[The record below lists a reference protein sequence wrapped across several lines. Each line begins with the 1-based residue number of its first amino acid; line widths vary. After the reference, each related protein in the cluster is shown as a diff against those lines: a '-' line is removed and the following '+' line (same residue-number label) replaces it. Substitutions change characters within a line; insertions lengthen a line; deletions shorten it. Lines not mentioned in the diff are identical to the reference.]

1 MTRAAKPQYATLM
14 VHLADMPEPRL
25 ARTRRHELSDILA
38 IAICAIIC
46 GADGWVDVEDWGN
59 AKIGW
64 LKTFLRLP
72 NGIPSHD
79 TFGRVFAAL
88 NPVAF
93 ELRFAAWMQAVADR
107 SDDRVVAVDGKTLR
121 GSLDRAAGK
130 TAIHMVSAW
139 AHANGVV
146 LGQVK
151 TDEKSNEI
159 TAVPALL
166 QMLDLCGC
174 IVTLDALNTQK
185 DTASAILDKQGDYVM
200 ALKGN
205 HPKTMKEVEGYFG
218 AEEKKKFR
226 NPDIAPFIT
235 TEEGHGRQ
243 EARVYLATTTL
254 DSMPEVSTWPG
265 VQAVV
270 MVERQ
275 RTIQGAV
282 STERSYYL
290 TSSSAPV
297 EKLAAAIRS
306 HWSIESF
313 HWILDTQFDEDKSRV
328 RKDHGPQNF
337 AMLRH
342 VSLNLLK
349 QERTLKVGIKGKR
362 KMAGWSEDYLLKIIG
377 N

>member
-1 MTRAAKPQYATLM
+1 M
-14 VHLADMPEPRL
+14 
-25 ARTRRHELSDILA
+25 I
-38 IAICAIIC
+38 
-46 GADGWVDVEDWGN
+46 VE
-59 AKIGW
+59 
-64 LKTFLRLP
+64 
-72 NGIPSHD
+72 
-79 TFGRVFAAL
+79 
-88 NPVAF
+88 
-93 ELRFAAWMQAVADR
+93 
-107 SDDRVVAVDGKTLR
+107 KTLR
-121 GSLDRAAGK
+121 SGPMIVETDR
-130 TAIHMVSAW
+130 
-139 AHANGVV
+139 
-146 LGQVK
+146 
-151 TDEKSNEI
+151 
-159 TAVPALL
+159 
-166 QMLDLCGC
+166 
-174 IVTLDALNTQK
+174 
-185 DTASAILDKQGDYVM
+185 
-200 ALKGN
+200 
-205 HPKTMKEVEGYFG
+205 
-218 AEEKKKFR
+218 
-226 NPDIAPFIT
+226 
-235 TEEGHGRQ
+235 RQ

-275 RTIQGAV
+275 RTIQGAI

-313 HWILDTQFDEDKSRV
+313 HWTLDTQFDEDNSRV